1 MEIEY
6 CLVVLFRCECAE
18 EPPAAHPPTMTKPAT
33 MTKPVWVLVQ
43 AEAVAGRQNLGR

>member
-18 EPPAAHPPTMTKPAT
+18 EPPATHPPT

-43 AEAVAGRQNLGR
+43 VEAVTGRQNLGR